1 MRRVFDIIV
10 VVAGPAGMAAAQ
22 VAAGSG
28 ARIAVVDDNPHAG
41 GQIWRGGPL
50 DSGDKRAIALWSS
63 LSANSANG
71 LVDFFPRT
79 RICAPFGDGILLAET
94 SDSSLT
100 FEYGNLILA
109 TGARERLLPFPG
121 WTLPGVTGAGG
132 LQALSK
138 GGYPVA
144 GKRVVVAGSGP
155 LLLAVAATL
164 KAKGAHVTA
173 ILEQAPLHRLARFAL
188 SLVSTP
194 AKLTQ
199 ALQLRT
205 TLAGVP
211 YLSNSHVVS
220 AQGNERLEQIEYLHR
235 GRTKTITCD
244 YLACGYGLIPNI
256 ELAATLGCALTDGAV
271 HVDKFQASSVPH
283 IYVAGETTGIGGV
296 DLSLA
301 EGRIAGLAAIGRL
314 DQATQ
319 HFAERER
326 WRAFACRVEHAFALR
341 PALRMLCDADTIV
354 CRCEDVRHGDLA
366 SHASWRSAKLHT
378 RCGMGACQGRVCGG
392 ATEFLY
398 GWTQDSVRPP
408 LSPTRVSS
416 LIVDNSGGH
425 ATISGFST
433 RRDTL
438 SA

>member
-1 MRRVFDIIV
+1 MRRAFDIV
-10 VVAGPAGMAAAQ
+10 VIGAGPAGMAAVQA
-22 VAAGSG
+22 AAGSG
-28 ARIAVVDDNPHAG
+28 ARIAVIDDNPHAG

-50 DSGDKRAIALWSS
+50 DSGDGRAIALWSS
-63 LSANSANG
+63 LSANRQ
-71 LVDFFPRT
+71 VDFFPRT

-94 SDSSLT
+94 LDSSLT
-100 FEYGNLILA
+100 FEYGTLILA

-121 WTLPGVTGAGG
+121 WTLPGVAGAGG

-164 KAKGAHVTA
+164 KAKGAHVAA

-188 SLVSTP
+188 SLVWTP

-205 TLAGVP
+205 TLGGVP

-220 AQGNERLEQIEYLHR
+220 AQGSERLEQIAYQHR
-235 GRTKTITCD
+235 GRIRTIACD

-256 ELAATLGCALTDGAV
+256 ELATALGCALKNGAV
-271 HVDKFQASSVPH
+271 HVDEFQASSVPH

-296 DLSLA
+296 DLSLT
-301 EGRIAGLAAIGRL
+301 EGRIAGLAATGRF
-314 DQATQ
+314 DQATR

-326 WRAFACRVEHAFALR
+326 WRAFASRLERAFALR

-392 ATEFLY
+392 ATKFLY
-398 GWTQDSVRPP
+398 GWAPDSMRLP

-416 LIVDNSGGH
+416 LIAGSSDSQ
-425 ATISGFST
+425 ATFTDFST